1 MRKTIFNR
9 SAEILAAA
17 LAVGGL
23 AFAAPTAAS
32 AQMKSAVTAS
42 ELAAIL
48 TEAGLSPT
56 MTEDAATGAPAAA
69 GKLGEIIFWVRALDC
84 TGAPLAC
91 ENLMFFAN
99 FGLGRSVT
107 PKDYV
112 VINSYNDSKVFGRAY
127 VIEAQSEI
135 GVDYVIELGGGVSKD
150 HITQN
155 ISRWAD
161 VVSAFID
168 SFRAGHESS

>member
-9 SAEILAAA
+9 SASVLAAA

-23 AFAAPTAAS
+23 AFAAPAS
-32 AQMKSAVTAS
+32 AETKSAVTAS
-42 ELAAIL
+42 EIEAIL

-56 MTEDAATGAPAAA
+56 MTEDAATGAPAAS
-69 GKLGEIIFWVRALDC
+69 GKLGEIVFWVRALDC

-150 HITQN
+150 HIAQN